1 MRNEVYGYACAG
13 ANHALLFLN
22 NNYFLSRPLELRLD
36 SNIGLGLKP
45 GSRLSIVSHFPEETR
60 VLRPDAQNYR
70 SGDVLQLSLRPF
82 EVLMLEIKSGSLAD
96 RSLPVRSVSHSAAA
110 NLGTALAL
118 KASKLDPRMDIRF
131 ADAAHFEAQKF
142 KKKVYAFET
151 QLPSLD
157 GPQPMLAVAIR
168 LKKDNAEWRY
178 KPTVVQIVQASARL
192 ADENVQMI
200 PVPDSRQYGNTQA
213 DGCSWVL
220 YKVRL
225 GRQWS
230 GKPLKLAIHAYLPD
244 GVEPEIESW
253 VIKRWWQEDSRPQS
267 DGYYTDEP
275 S

>member
-1 MRNEVYGYACAG
+1 
-13 ANHALLFLN
+13 
-22 NNYFLSRPLELRLD
+22 
-36 SNIGLGLKP
+36 
-45 GSRLSIVSHFPEETR
+45 
-60 VLRPDAQNYR
+60 
-70 SGDVLQLSLRPF
+70 VLQLSLRPF

-96 RSLPVRSVSHSAAA
+96 RSLPVRVAGRVAPRAPSNPSPVQVAERMAPRAPSDSLPARVRRVTPCAPSDD
-110 NLGTALAL
+110 LGISLPL
-118 KASKLDPRMDIRF
+118 KTTTLDPRMDIRF

-142 KKKVYAFET
+142 KKKTYAFET

-178 KPTVVQIVQASARL
+178 KPTVVQIVQAYARV

-225 GRQWS
+225 SRQWS
-230 GKPLKLAIHAYLPD
+230 GKPLKLAVHAYLPD